1 MSAVLL
7 RERKQK
13 ELFQKH
19 EQNSASKHLIVE
31 TEENDKVSKKA
42 EINRQRNRAVVWRNG
57 NAVEDGDGFGLKED
71 YSDDICEDEVGRKP
85 SQKGYMWSLLPCLLK
100 KVKSAE
106 IGKRAGFKLR
116 VRSNFDGSVKTN
128 KEGSFCVVEV
138 EVVDFG
144 EGDTVDTFTDCY
156 CALVTDVGKLIQL
169 SEVTPK
175 PPASAI
181 KACKQLKKFD
191 V

>member
-7 RERKQK
+7 RERKRK
-13 ELFQKH
+13 EL
-19 EQNSASKHLIVE
+19 NYCKHLLVE
-31 TEENDKVSKKA
+31 TEENDKGDKKA
-42 EINRQRNRAVVWRNG
+42 ETKGQRNRAVVWRNG
-57 NAVEDGDGFGLKED
+57 NAVEDGDGFGLKDD
-71 YSDDICEDEVGRKP
+71 YSDDICEDEVGKKP

-100 KVKSAE
+100 KVKSDE
-106 IGKRAGFKLR
+106 IGKKSGFKMK

-156 CALVTDVGKLIQL
+156 CALVTDVGKIIQL

-175 PPASAI
+175 PPSSSI